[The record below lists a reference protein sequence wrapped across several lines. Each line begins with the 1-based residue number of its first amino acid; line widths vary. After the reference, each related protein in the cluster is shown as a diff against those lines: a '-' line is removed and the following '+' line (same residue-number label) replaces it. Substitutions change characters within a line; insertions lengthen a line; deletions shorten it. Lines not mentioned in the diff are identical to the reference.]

1 MSDSPIVLT
10 TVDDLHR
17 WRAQAGPPV
26 LVPTMGALHDGH
38 RQLITAAGQNGR
50 PVLVSIFV
58 NPLQFGPDE
67 DFDRY
72 PRIPETDLEIC
83 GELGVDAVF
92 MPAQSQMYPTD
103 FTVTAS
109 AGRMGTVLEGAS
121 RPGHFDGVL
130 TVVLK
135 LFNLTRPETAIFGL
149 KDIQQYAIISRMV
162 TDLNLEVAIRGVD
175 IVREPGGLAMSSRN
189 SYLSNADRSA
199 ALALSGALQAG
210 AQQAETP
217 TAITPASQQ
226 VLTAATQEH
235 PAFRLDYLELVD
247 FDTFTPVS
255 PASDL
260 PARSVLAVA
269 AHVGNTRLID
279 NIRLGPGWS

>member
-1 MSDSPIVLT
+1 MSGSPIVLT
-10 TVDDLHR
+10 TVDDLQS
-17 WRAQAGPPV
+17 WRASAGPPV
-26 LVPTMGALHDGH
+26 LVPTMGALHEGH
-38 RQLITAAGQNGR
+38 RQLITAAGRNGQ

-58 NPLQFGPDE
+58 NPLQFGPGE

-72 PRIPETDLEIC
+72 PRTPETDLEIC
-83 GELGVDAVF
+83 TELGVDAVF
-92 MPAQSQMYPTD
+92 MPPQSEMYSTD

-109 AGRMGTVLEGAS
+109 AGRMGMVLEGAS

-149 KDIQQYAIISRMV
+149 KDIQQYALVNRMV
-162 TDLNLEVAIRGVD
+162 TDLNLEVAIHGVD

-189 SYLSNADRSA
+189 NYLSSADRGA
-199 ALALSGALQAG
+199 ALALSGALRAG

-217 TAITPASQQ
+217 AAITTAAQQ
-226 VLTAATQEH
+226 VLTAAAQKY

-247 FDTFTPVS
+247 FDTFTPVA
-255 PASDL
+255 PASEL

-269 AHVGNTRLID
+269 AHVGNIRLID
-279 NIRLGPGWS
+279 NTRLGPGWR